1 MTTLTERYRAQIK
14 GGILNHDPVQALAIE
29 KLQLL
34 SNRLT
39 AYKPPDRTD
48 IFSYFTRNRGDV
60 PKGLYIFGKVG
71 RGKTLAMDMFF
82 DTVLIKRKRRTHFHE
97 FMLDVHR
104 RIARAR
110 ETSTNDPIRVVAK
123 SISAEATLLCFDELH
138 VTDITDAMVLSRLF
152 KKLINRGTIIVTTSN
167 AHPAELYK
175 DGLNRQLFLPF
186 IDLIQDNLEVFEL
199 DANRDFRL
207 EKLASQH
214 LYFSPLDEKSKA
226 GLDEVW
232 NSLTGT
238 AIGTIKEHD
247 LNGRILHVPQTAM
260 GAARFHFENLCGQ
273 PLGSEDYLTLAHA
286 YHTIFIENV
295 PMLAPE
301 QRNEARRFINLIDTL
316 YDNRVKLIIS
326 AEVEPD
332 RLYPSGSGFDLFE
345 RTASRLI
352 EMRSKEYL
360 ATAHGSD

>member
-1 MTTLTERYRAQIK
+1 MTALTDKYRAHIK
-14 GGILNHDPVQALAIE
+14 DGILNHDPSQALAIE

-39 AYKPPDRTD
+39 AYTPPDRTD

-104 RIARAR
+104 RIALAR
-110 ETSTNDPIRVVAK
+110 ETSANDPIKVVAK
-123 SISAEATLLCFDELH
+123 SISAEAILLCFDELH
-138 VTDITDAMVLSRLF
+138 VTDITDAMVLNRLF
-152 KKLINRGTIIVTTSN
+152 KKLINRGTIIVATSN

-186 IDLIQDNLEVFEL
+186 IDLIQNNLEVFEL

-207 EKLASQH
+207 AKLASQN

-226 GLDEVW
+226 RLDEVW
-232 NSLTGT
+232 ISLTGMAT
-238 AIGTIKEHD
+238 GTIKEHN
-247 LNGRILHVPQTAM
+247 LNGRILHVPQAAM

-295 PMLAPE
+295 PVLAPE

-332 RLYPSGSGFDLFE
+332 RLYTSGTGSDLFE